1 MTILFIAYFTMF
13 HAASVATYCK
23 SFLKSFSF
31 LYNSRWLLGD
41 LFAIMWKCVV
51 FDIGHRSLL
60 IAARRSTVCM
70 YACMLY
76 AISVTEA

>member
-1 MTILFIAYFTMF
+1 MINLHLISWMGTVMRLRANC
-13 HAASVATYCK
+13 V
-23 SFLKSFSF
+23 
-31 LYNSRWLLGD
+31 LGD